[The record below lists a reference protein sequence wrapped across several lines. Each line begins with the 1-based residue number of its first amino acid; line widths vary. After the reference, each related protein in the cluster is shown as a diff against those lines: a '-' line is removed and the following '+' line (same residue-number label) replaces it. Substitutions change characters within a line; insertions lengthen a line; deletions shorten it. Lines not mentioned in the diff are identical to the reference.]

1 MTDAIGDDVPWC
13 ALKWSLT
20 IYDAAGPVDL
30 TMAQTLAVFAAVEL
44 DRVWSLDDV
53 RKAMQGRELW
63 AGLMAGANGLRPA
76 DAPGGM
82 TMRAIFARLGAVR
95 VEWHVHQTRA
105 AQQASATAAVE
116 RLRSEAA

>member
-1 MTDAIGDDVPWC
+1 MTEQIGDDVPWC

-20 IYDAAGPVDL
+20 VYDPAGPVDL
-30 TMAQTLAVFAAVEL
+30 TMAQTLSVFAAVEL

-53 RKAMQGRELW
+53 RKALQAREFW
-63 AGLMAGANGLRPA
+63 PGLMAGAGGLRPG
-76 DAPGGM
+76 DAPGEM
-82 TMRAIFARLGAVR
+82 TMRAIFERLGAVR